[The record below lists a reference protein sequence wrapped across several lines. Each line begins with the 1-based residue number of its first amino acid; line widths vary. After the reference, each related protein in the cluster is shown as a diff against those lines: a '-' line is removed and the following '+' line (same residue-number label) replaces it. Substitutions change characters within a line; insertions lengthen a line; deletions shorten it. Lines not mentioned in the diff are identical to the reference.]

1 MSDLE
6 NSDVEEKDDNNSI
19 GENSDDEEVDV
30 KILKKVTNK
39 EPKTEIGNL
48 SENSDDDNDYVENSE
63 DDLDLNPD
71 EQIDDEGIP
80 SKGMMTDLAEQIS
93 PVNSDVE
100 SEDEEE
106 LQKLNDFKLN
116 EFIFTNHHESMFSNM
131 TEINYLSQIKRDE
144 NGIII
149 DDNHKTIPFLTK
161 YERTKILGQRVK
173 QLNSGDKAYIDLD
186 KNIIDNYIIAKK
198 ELEEKKLPV
207 IIRRPLANSR
217 SEYWRLEDL
226 EII

>member
-1 MSDLE
+1 
-6 NSDVEEKDDNNSI
+6 
-19 GENSDDEEVDV
+19 
-30 KILKKVTNK
+30 
-39 EPKTEIGNL
+39 
-48 SENSDDDNDYVENSE
+48 
-63 DDLDLNPD
+63 
-71 EQIDDEGIP
+71 
-80 SKGMMTDLAEQIS
+80 MTDLAEQIS
-93 PVNSDVE
+93 PLNSDVE

-186 KNIIDNYIIAKK
+186 KSIIDNYIIAKK

-217 SEYWRLEDL
+217 SEYWKLEDL